1 MARPDLNIPACVNPV
16 CQLFDQPGA
25 GNLRIRKVYG
35 QDQIRLLGC
44 CQCKEEFSERCNTP
58 LFNTKIPEAKAVSV
72 IEHLDESCSIR
83 ATAKLVKVS
92 KGTVARLLKGSGR
105 HAQKLHDQR
114 VRGITPQ
121 ALEFDEQWSFV
132 KKKQRRCSP
141 RKEGCGDMWDHVAI
155 DPKSKL
161 VVALEVGK
169 RTEEQTR

>member
-1 MARPDLNIPACVNPV
+1 MARLDLNVLACVNPE

-25 GNLRIRKVYG
+25 GNLRVRKVYG
-35 QDQIRLLGC
+35 QDQIRLLRC
-44 CQCKEEFSERCNTP
+44 CQCKEEFSERRNTP

-92 KGTVARLLKGSGR
+92 KETVARLLKGAGR
-105 HAQKLHDQR
+105 HAQKFHDQR

-132 KKKQRRCSP
+132 KKATP
-141 RKEGCGDMWDHVAI
+141 
-155 DPKSKL
+155 L
-161 VVALEVGK
+161 
-169 RTEEQTR
+169 